1 MTEHKFTDDE
11 IIRALECCK
20 NEDCDNCPFFKYPK
34 SICRWDVWDCA
45 LDLINRQKAEIER
58 LREDIKAQDSSIS
71 SLLSIVNS
79 NYQNGRNE
87 AIKEFADKVIGLIY
101 EADDINTV
109 SEWQIL
115 NLVKEMTVGKE

>member
-45 LDLINRQKAEIER
+45 LDLINRQKAEIE
-58 LREDIKAQDSSIS
+58 EYQKHIDNDIIYVKRVKA
-71 SLLSIVNS
+71 
-79 NYQNGRNE
+79 E
-87 AIKEFADKVIGLIY
+87 AIKEFAERLKERGY
-101 EADDINTV
+101 TNNYCQDIV
-109 SEWQIL
+109 LVESID
-115 NLVKEMTVGKE
+115 NLVKEMTEGES

>member
-1 MTEHKFTDDE
+1 MEDYE
-11 IIRALECCK
+11 IIKALECCK

-87 AIKEFADKVIGLIY
+87 AIKEFAEII
-101 EADDINTV
+101 V
-109 SEWQIL
+109 SDYPEMEYYL
-115 NLVKEMTVGKE
+115 TNLAKGTTVGES